1 MTVGKYRS
9 AKPGAAECAPARPSQ
24 SAGERFNTAGKG
36 RSRLRSERSLQET
49 CVKDRP
55 GIGQF
60 KVHLDAEEVFKLFTR
75 QHGLAALAP
84 HRLGSDWPPRSGA
97 DRAAAHRVQRAKFSL
112 RGRSKPCSR

>member
-9 AKPGAAECAPARPSQ
+9 AKPGVVECAPARPSSPQ
-24 SAGERFNTAGKG
+24 PFNAAGKG
-36 RSRLRSERSLQET
+36 WSRLRSERSLQET

-75 QHGLAALAP
+75 QHGLAALA
-84 HRLGSDWPPRSGA
+84 RTGSAMIGHQEAALTGLRRTEFSEQNLR
-97 DRAAAHRVQRAKFSL
+97 RAGV
-112 RGRSKPCSR
+112 